1 MNTILEP
8 PSQESQK
15 KVLNDS
21 GTKPTFLFEPESEFE
36 RLREALRPSPVQ
48 HEVKERKP
56 RIGLAGRILLYTF
69 LIGAAFLIAL
79 VMFIG
84 AVGVC

>member
-1 MNTILEP
+1 MDTF
-8 PSQESQK
+8 
-15 KVLNDS
+15 DS
-21 GTKPTFLFEPESEFE
+21 FTRVSTKTTERFGTKPTFLFEPESEFE
-36 RLREALRPSPVQ
+36 RLRDALRPSPVQ

-56 RIGLAGRILLYTF
+56 RIGHAGRILLYSF
-69 LIGAAFLIAL
+69 LIGAAFLIAV